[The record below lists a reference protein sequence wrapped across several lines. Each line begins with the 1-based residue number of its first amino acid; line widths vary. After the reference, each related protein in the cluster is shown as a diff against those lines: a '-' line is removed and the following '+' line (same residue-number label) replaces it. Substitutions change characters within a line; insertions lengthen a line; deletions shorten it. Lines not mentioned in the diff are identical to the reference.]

1 MHPSTLSSWALL
13 IWKAIESYGSDPRP
27 LFEQAGVD
35 PDKLRDANARYPISA
50 LTRLWRLAVR
60 ATQDP
65 GIGLTAARFLH
76 PTTLHALG
84 YAWLASDCL
93 KEALERAVR
102 YYRIVS
108 NGVEVWLEQAPDSYR
123 LFIHAP
129 EVPRMAD
136 EAIDAAVAVV
146 VNLCRASHGPEFNP
160 LRVALKR
167 NPPADRGAYARMF
180 RAPVEFS
187 AADNVVFL
195 DKATVEMLLPTAN
208 AELARANDHVI
219 KEYLARFERGSIKLQ
234 VEARLVEQL
243 SSGHATQE
251 SIAKALHL
259 SPRTLQRKLKEEG
272 TTYKQLLD
280 TTRRELAAQYVKESH
295 LSVNEIT
302 FLLGFSE
309 PANFSRAFKRWNGVS
324 PSQYRLS
331 A

>member
-1 MHPSTLSSWALL
+1 M
-13 IWKAIESYGSDPRP
+13 
-27 LFEQAGVD
+27 QAT
-35 PDKLRDANARYPISA
+35 K
-50 LTRLWRLAVR
+50 
-60 ATQDP
+60 DP
-65 GIGLTAARFLH
+65 GIGLVAARFLH

-93 KEALERAVR
+93 REALERGVR
-102 YYRIVS
+102 YHRIVS
-108 NGVEVWLEQAPDSYR
+108 SGIEAHLEQSAQDYR
-123 LFIHAP
+123 FVIHVP
-129 EVPRMAD
+129 EVPRLAD

-146 VNLCRASHGPEFNP
+146 VNLCRASHGADFNP
-160 LRVALKR
+160 LRVALRR
-167 NPPADRGAYARMF
+167 NPPADRGAFAREF
-180 RAPVEFS
+180 RAPIEFS
-187 AADNVVFL
+187 APQNVIFL
-195 DKATVEMLLPTAN
+195 DKTTVETPLPTAN
-208 AELARANDHVI
+208 AELARANDQVI
-219 KEYLARFERGSIKLQ
+219 AQYLARFERGSIKLQ

-243 SSGHATQE
+243 FSGHATQE

-280 TTRRELAAQYVKESH
+280 TTRRELATQYVKQTH

-309 PANFSRAFKRWNGVS
+309 PANFTRAFKRWNGVS